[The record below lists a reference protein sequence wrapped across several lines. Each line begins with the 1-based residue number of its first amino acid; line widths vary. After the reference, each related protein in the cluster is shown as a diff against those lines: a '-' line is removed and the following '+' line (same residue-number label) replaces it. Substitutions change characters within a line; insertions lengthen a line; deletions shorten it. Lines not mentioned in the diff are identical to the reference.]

1 MPTALDSYTEYS
13 RLVFSLLTDRATVER
28 HTLAVYTTSRT
39 IGITRG
45 QIVFRSGH
53 VLRVFEQIDFVAHRI
68 FKYFYELSYQGE
80 SLWWYDSMPHP
91 DIPDLESTHPH
102 HKHIPPDIKHHRIPA
117 TGLSFTEPNLPQL
130 ITEAETFITTAAGNT
145 Q

>member
-1 MPTALDSYTEYS
+1 MPATLDSYTEYS

-45 QIVFRSGH
+45 QIVFHSGH
-53 VLRVFEQIDFVAHRI
+53 VLRVFEQIDFVTHRI
-68 FKYFYELSYQGE
+68 LKYFYELSYQGE

-102 HKHIPPDIKHHRIPA
+102 HKHLPPDIKHHRIPA
-117 TGLSFTEPNLPQL
+117 TGLSFTEPNLPPL
-130 ITEAETFITTAAGNT
+130 IAEIEAMIAGSGPHD

>member
-13 RLVFSLLTDRATVER
+13 RLIFSLLTDRDTVER

-53 VLRVFEQIDFVAHRI
+53 VLRVFEQIDFVAYRVLQ
-68 FKYFYELSYQGE
+68 YFYELSYQGE
-80 SLWWYDSMPHP
+80 PLWWYDPMPHP
-91 DIPDLESTHPH
+91 DVPDLQSTHPH

-130 ITEAETFITTAAGNT
+130 ITEAETFITTATGNT

>member
-1 MPTALDSYTEYS
+1 MPATLDSYTEYS

-45 QIVFRSGH
+45 QIVFHSGH
-53 VLRVFEQIDFVAHRI
+53 VLRVFEQIDFVTHRI
-68 FKYFYELSYQGE
+68 LKYFYELSYQGE

-91 DIPDLESTHPH
+91 DVPDLRSTHPH
-102 HKHIPPDIKHHRIPA
+102 HKHIAPDIKHHRIAA
-117 TGLSFTEPNLPQL
+117 TGLSFTEPNLPKL
-130 ITEAETFITTAAGNT
+130 ITETETFIITASGNT